1 VNPRPQSGQ
10 ASAEAADRGPR
21 VRRSCR
27 RCHAPGPLGLVDGA
41 CVSRTACSRRRQ
53 ERLQALEAGRTRLP
67 AGPLLAVIEERVT
80 AQTSLQ
86 GLLGEAGAAAYRR
99 ACQGRDGGQN
109 PTFAIRQIDALCD
122 QLRIHPWAVYREAWD
137 AAVDRIAT
145 AGRRPALGRAS

>member
-1 VNPRPQSGQ
+1 VTRRLQPAQ
-10 ASAEAADRGPR
+10 ASTAEAGRGPR

-41 CVSRTACSRRRQ
+41 CASRTACSRRRQ
-53 ERLQALEAGRTRLP
+53 ERLQELEAGRTRLP

-80 AQTSLQ
+80 ARTSLQ

-99 ACQGRDGGQN
+99 ACKGRAGGQD
-109 PTFAIRQIDALCD
+109 PTLAVPQIDALCERLD
-122 QLRIHPWAVYREAWD
+122 VHPWAVYRETWD